1 MCRRN
6 PIYTGVT
13 RSKKLDVIVGQA
25 KAIAMDNVSRRQ
37 RSMKLKGWLTHNPG
51 AVVTHTA

>member
-6 PIYTGVT
+6 LIYTGIT
-13 RSKKLDVIVGQA
+13 RSKKLVEIDGQA

-37 RSMKLKGWLTHNPG
+37 RWTKLKGWLTHNPG

>member
-6 PIYTGVT
+6 LIYTGTT

-37 RSMKLKGWLTHNPG
+37 RWTKLKGWLTHNPG

>member
-6 PIYTGVT
+6 LIYTCTT
-13 RSKKLDVIVGQA
+13 RSKKFDVIVGQA

-37 RSMKLKGWLTHNPG
+37 RWTKLKGWLTHNPG

>member
-6 PIYTGVT
+6 LIYTGIT
-13 RSKKLDVIVGQA
+13 RSKKLVEIGGQA

-37 RSMKLKGWLTHNPG
+37 RWTKLKGWLTHNPG